1 MPKPMNDKKLV
12 YILNYVS
19 ADDTQHFVH
28 VLNLLTRLKELGWSV
43 AVISEKGGEGVQ
55 SVLGHDVRYMSR
67 NGGWSRLPR
76 LAQTLAGL
84 RREGYRLV
92 FIRISRPAAL
102 VAALLSRP
110 FGWKTLYWLSGTL
123 ADFNSRQPF
132 IRRSIDAAI
141 LKTIFTSIHRFVT
154 GPESMVEY
162 YKTVYR
168 VPPRKCIMLYNDID
182 VDKYKPATRPPTSD
196 GLSILLLHR
205 LSPVRETSR
214 YMPGIIAAL
223 SEHAAA
229 HGHPVRLNIVGDGP
243 ERASLESAATSASGG
258 LEVVFHGAIPNRRV
272 HEFYTRADIFI
283 MPSYREGF
291 PRVVIEAMA
300 MGLPIITTDAGGT
313 RDLLGPQQR
322 EFVAERDD
330 DAAFARMLKA
340 LAADA
345 DKRLEL
351 SQENRREVMR
361 FSTESV
367 ARMYDDALSATL
379 TDGEATR
386 EARASHV

>member
-1 MPKPMNDKKLV
+1 MSKPMNDKKLV

-28 VLNLLTRLKELGWSV
+28 VLNLLTRLKKLGWSV
-43 AVISEKGGEGVQ
+43 VVISEKGGEGVK
-55 SVLGHDVRYMSR
+55 SILGHDVRYMSR
-67 NGGWSRLPR
+67 NGGWGRLLR
-76 LAQTLAGL
+76 LARTLTGL

-102 VAALLSRP
+102 VAAPLSRP

-123 ADFNSRQPF
+123 DDFNSRQPL

-168 VPPRKCIMLYNDID
+168 VPARKCVMLYNDID
-182 VDKYKPATRPPTSD
+182 VDKYKPAARTSASRD
-196 GLSILLLHR
+196 LSILLLHR

-223 SEHAAA
+223 SEYATAC
-229 HGHPVRLNIVGDGP
+229 GHPVRLNIVGDGP
-243 ERASLESAATSASGG
+243 ERASLESAAISAFGG
-258 LEVVFHGAIPNRRV
+258 LDVVFHGAIPNRRV
-272 HEFYTRADIFI
+272 HEFYTLADIFI

-291 PRVVIEAMA
+291 PRVIIEAMA
-300 MGLPIITTDAGGT
+300 MGLPIVTTDAGGT

-330 DAAFARMLKA
+330 AAAFASKLKA
-340 LAADA
+340 LVADEN
-345 DKRLEL
+345 KRLEL
-351 SQENRREVMR
+351 SQENRREVLR
-361 FSTESV
+361 FSTEAV
-367 ARMYDDALSATL
+367 ARMYDEALCSVLA
-379 TDGEATR
+379 DGELMR
-386 EARASHV
+386 EARTRHV

>member
-1 MPKPMNDKKLV
+1 MPQPTTNKKLV

-28 VLNLLTRLKELGWSV
+28 VLHLLTRLKQLGWSV
-43 AVISEKGGEGVQ
+43 AVISEKGGKGSQ

-67 NGGWSRLPR
+67 NGGWTRLLR
-76 LAQTLAGL
+76 LAKALIDL
-84 RREGYRLV
+84 RRQGYSLV

-102 VAALLSRP
+102 VASLLSGP

-123 ADFNSRQPF
+123 DDFNSRQPF
-132 IRRSIDAAI
+132 VRRSIDSI
-141 LKTIFTSIHRFVT
+141 IRKTIFACIHRFVT
-154 GPESMVEY
+154 GPESMIDY
-162 YKTVYR
+162 YQTVYR
-168 VPPRKCIMLYNDID
+168 VPRRKCALLYNDID
-182 VDKYKPATRPPTSD
+182 VDRYKQAGPSVSPH

-214 YMPGIIAAL
+214 YMPGIITVL

-229 HGHPVRLNIVGDGP
+229 QGRPVCLHIVGDGP
-243 ERASLESAATSASGG
+243 ERAALQSAAASASGG

-272 HEFYTRADIFI
+272 QEFYALADIFI

-300 MGLPIITTDAGGT
+300 MGLPIVTTDAGGT
-313 RDLLGPQQR
+313 RDLLGRQQR
-322 EFVAERDD
+322 EFVAARD
-330 DAAFARMLKA
+330 DAAAFASRLKML
-340 LAADA
+340 LSDEN
-345 DKRLEL
+345 KRRDL
-351 SQENRREVMR
+351 SEENRREVMR

-367 ARMYDDALSATL
+367 ARMYDEVLSSLL
-379 TDGEATR
+379 TDGGGGR
-386 EARASHV
+386 EAGGRHV